1 MQNPRALRPHGAGDA
16 GDVVVGWLV
25 KLVAVFSVVGVLA
38 FDGVSVGAAEL
49 AVTDTA
55 VAAARAA
62 GLELGSGA
70 TAQQAYDAAQSAAS
84 EDDGL
89 NEVPVEDFVVA
100 ADMSV
105 SLLVRRTA
113 PTMVLHHI
121 PGSDAW
127 LVAEAT
133 ASHTA
138 G

>member
-1 MQNPRALRPHGAGDA
+1 MQNPRARRPHGAGDA

-38 FDGVSVGAAEL
+38 FDGVSLGAAEL

-70 TAQQAYDAAQSAAS
+70 TAQQAYDAAQAAAS

-100 ADMSV
+100 ADKSV
-105 SLLVRRTA
+105 TLLVRRTA

-121 PGSDAW
+121 PGSDGW